1 MLIVP
6 ADAGAVS
13 MRFCQGQVVIAD
25 RAGRLFV
32 CDLATHSLVRSLRL

>member
-6 ADAGAVS
+6 ADAGEVS
-13 MRFCQGQVVIAD
+13 MRFCYGHAVIAD

-32 CDLATHSLVRSLRL
+32 CDLATHSLVRSLRI